1 MGLRK
6 TIIVLVL
13 AAIVGA
19 YALYSGLTLVP
30 VQTPKLLQIKA
41 DDITGITLRYP
52 DREIVVSR
60 DEKGNWKLVEPIK
73 ADADRSAVNGLTSS
87 IAGCEIRRTVEGKA
101 SDLAPFGLDKPRVV
115 LTVTVRG
122 KNKLPG
128 IEVGKTT
135 PVGASVYMKTTDKPA
150 VMLTASAFQ
159 AAMIKNADELRSHV
173 LMAFNVGDVRSFT
186 IGHLDGSEV
195 EVDRKSGK
203 WEIAKPAS
211 YPADQVAVQ
220 QLLDSLINA
229 KIADFVTDKPADLSK
244 YGLGTPHLA
253 VRVLLDKNNRSD
265 SLLFGFKDPD
275 ASKNAV
281 YVRTGD
287 GDSVYTVAD
296 SLLTDA
302 DKSANDLRDKT
313 VLAFDPAKVDRVVVS
328 VASKEFSLE
337 RAAGGKWNVI
347 EDGKTSPADVPIVE
361 NFLDDARDLKGQK
374 IVEDPMTDPKKY
386 GMDQPTEQ
394 IALYG
399 KGGVEIG
406 AIKLAEFGRNVGSRK
421 TSAGAMVLNTV
432 FDYAT
437 STTGKTVYTVAQ
449 YDLSQ
454 LRQTAD
460 QFRVKP
466 AATPAPSP
474 PASKK

>member
-19 YALYSGLTLVP
+19 YALYSGFNPGP

-52 DREIVVSR
+52 DRKIVVSR

-73 ADADRSAVNGLTSS
+73 ADADRSAVSGLTSS
-87 IAGCEIRRTVEGKA
+87 IAGCEVMRTVEEKA

-115 LTVTVRG
+115 VTVAVKG
-122 KNKLPG
+122 KNKLPA

-135 PVGASVYMKTTDKPA
+135 PVGASAYVKTTDKPA
-150 VMLTASAFQ
+150 VMLTSSSFQ

-173 LMAFNVGDVRSFT
+173 LMAFNVGDVKSFT
-186 IGHLDGSEV
+186 IQRLDGSQL
-195 EVDRKSGK
+195 EVDRKGGK
-203 WEIAKPAS
+203 WEIAKPAN

-220 QLLDSLINA
+220 QLLDSLINGRV
-229 KIADFVTDKPADLSK
+229 ADFVTDKPADLSK

-253 VRVLLDKNNRSD
+253 VTVALDKNNRSE

-275 ASKNAV
+275 PSKNAV
-281 YVRTGD
+281 YARTGD

-296 SLLTDA
+296 SLLADA
-302 DKSANDLRDKT
+302 DKSVNDLRDKT

-328 VASKEFSLE
+328 IASKEFSLE

-347 EDGKTSPADVPIVE
+347 ENGKASPADVPIVE

-374 IVEDPMTDPKKY
+374 IAEDLMTDPKKY

-399 KGGVEIG
+399 KGGTEIG
-406 AIKLAEFGRNVGSRK
+406 TIKLAEFGRDVGSRK
-421 TSAGAMVLNTV
+421 TSAGAMVVNSV

-454 LRQTAD
+454 LRQSAD
-460 QFRVKP
+460 QFRLKP
-466 AATPAPSP
+466 AAAPALSP